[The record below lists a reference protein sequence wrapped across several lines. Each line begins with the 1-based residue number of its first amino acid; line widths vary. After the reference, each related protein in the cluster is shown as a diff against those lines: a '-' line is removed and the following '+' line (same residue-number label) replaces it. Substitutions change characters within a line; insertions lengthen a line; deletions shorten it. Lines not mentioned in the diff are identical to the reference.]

1 MARRKSTFD
10 DVMDLTARL
19 PWQVGVGLAIVSF
32 AVLHVFGAGALQP
45 NMAAKDVAALGSQAS
60 QQLIST
66 GAYLMQFVVP
76 PAFLIGAAISYY
88 RRLRGAKSLARAAA
102 GGTAAVSSTGH
113 SDFELLVGAALRNAG
128 YRVANQALPGP
139 DGGVDLVVEKDR
151 KRVLVQCKHWQTK
164 PVGVGVIREIVG
176 VVASRKADGAMV
188 VTSGR
193 FTDEAKAFAAR
204 TGVDLIDG
212 ERLQKLI
219 GTDQSESV
227 GAPRQAAPV
236 VGKPAE
242 APAAASPACPKCG
255 GAMVR
260 RTARQGA
267 YAGKDFWACRGYPSC
282 RGTINIPT

>member
-1 MARRKSTFD
+1 MARRKSSLED
-10 DVMDLTARL
+10 AMDLTARL
-19 PWQVGVGLAIVSF
+19 PWQVGVGLAMVSF
-32 AVLHVFGAGALQP
+32 VVLHVFGAGALQP
-45 NMAAKDVAALGSQAS
+45 HTTPRDVGALGNQAI

-76 PAFLIGAAISYY
+76 PAFLIGAAVSYY
-88 RRLRGAKSLARAAA
+88 RRWRGSRALSRAAA

-113 SDFELLVGAALRNAG
+113 SDFELMVGAALRNAG

-139 DGGVDLVVEKDR
+139 DGGVDLVVERDR

-219 GTDQSESV
+219 GAGQSESV
-227 GAPRQAAPV
+227 GAPRQAAPA
-236 VGKPAE
+236 VGERAE
-242 APAAASPACPKCG
+242 APAATSPACPKCG
-255 GAMVR
+255 GAMIR

-282 RGTINIPT
+282 RGIINIPT